1 MLPTERGGYVKQHIS
16 PKQLAPAA
24 VSLILIILLV
34 NTALLAR
41 TAGIMNFPGEI
52 SKLDIA
58 REGAEMVV
66 TYYEKQA
73 AQAGVLDNSAVR
85 DVLAQMK
92 FDIEKAATPEE
103 VVAVQ
108 TLYDG
113 KVKEVIAREQDNKRR
128 ETVLSIIKQDPNVAK
143 FQGQGT
149 IGISKSETE
158 GVVISDPEGILSEH
172 SIISLKQNEQ
182 MKGTWPLIE
191 VSISDGKAELV
202 TARTLIDRLKLAEDE
217 VKSLQEK
224 LDELTALAG
233 YKEMVGSGI
242 VVKLYD
248 AEEGYSNVD
257 IVHDRDV
264 RDVVNELF
272 AAGAAGVSVGGQRLV
287 SNSSIRCAGP
297 VILVNQ
303 QPISVNPIEIH
314 AIGDPQV
321 LSSSLD
327 LIKSQLN
334 EFGIRM
340 EISTGKHVLVPAF
353 KEKK

>member
-1 MLPTERGGYVKQHIS
+1 MKQHIS

-24 VSLILIILLV
+24 VSLILVILLV

-314 AIGDPQV
+314 AVGDPQV